1 MHDVRSPRQTLLLV
15 LIPMLATFIAQRF
28 YLHLIPIKHLVL
40 AGFLIHHLFLCLLI
54 ALPAAFVL
62 AFGFRNPIVT
72 IAAPLLLGIGTA
84 MVLDETVYLVA
95 MEATF
100 IDPEKTGA
108 FYRTPVSLWGAIIL
122 VSIGAGL
129 LLFLYRL
136 ASRGTGNS

>member
-1 MHDVRSPRQTLLLV
+1 MSNERADFQG
-15 LIPMLATFIAQRF
+15 IA
-28 YLHLIPIKHLVL
+28 
-40 AGFLIHHLFLCLLI
+40 G
-54 ALPAAFVL
+54 
-62 AFGFRNPIVT
+62 
-72 IAAPLLLGIGTA
+72 LGIGTA

-136 ASRGTGNS
+136 ASRSARNSRHDI

>member
-1 MHDVRSPRQTLLLV
+1 
-15 LIPMLATFIAQRF
+15 
-28 YLHLIPIKHLVL
+28 
-40 AGFLIHHLFLCLLI
+40 
-54 ALPAAFVL
+54 
-62 AFGFRNPIVT
+62 
-72 IAAPLLLGIGTA
+72 
-84 MVLDETVYLVA
+84 

-136 ASRGTGNS
+136 ASRGAGNS